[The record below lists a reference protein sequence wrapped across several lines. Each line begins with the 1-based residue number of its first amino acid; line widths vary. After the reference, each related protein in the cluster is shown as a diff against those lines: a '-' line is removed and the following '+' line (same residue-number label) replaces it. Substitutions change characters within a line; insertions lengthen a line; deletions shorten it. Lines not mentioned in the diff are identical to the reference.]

1 MYFDSLLQIVNHV
14 REPYRSMRRW
24 ISIID
29 KNLFATGN
37 VFQSFNSDASES
49 KDRMI
54 DSSKSGVGIETVIGL
69 VGKWGRVGLNVTEML
84 RDIHRVGG
92 SSGQVPVCVDHVV

>member
-1 MYFDSLLQIVNHV
+1 
-14 REPYRSMRRW
+14 MRRR

-69 VGKWGRVGLNVTEML
+69 VGE
-84 RDIHRVGG
+84 
-92 SSGQVPVCVDHVV
+92 

>member
-1 MYFDSLLQIVNHV
+1 
-14 REPYRSMRRW
+14 MRRR

-29 KNLFATGN
+29 KNLFAAGN

-49 KDRMI
+49 KNRMI

-69 VGKWGRVGLNVTEML
+69 VG
-84 RDIHRVGG
+84 
-92 SSGQVPVCVDHVV
+92 